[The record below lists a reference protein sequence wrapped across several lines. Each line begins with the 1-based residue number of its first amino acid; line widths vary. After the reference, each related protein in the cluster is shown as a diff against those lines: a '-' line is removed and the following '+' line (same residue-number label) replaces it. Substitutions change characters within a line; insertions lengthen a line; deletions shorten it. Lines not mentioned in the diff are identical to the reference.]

1 MLLALIANQFL
12 CSVYKHIFRSSG
24 ALAERGLRAIL
35 PAESEFTTRLTSEV
49 LESNGENADIHYIE
63 SQNSIPDKLR
73 KNIKS
78 ISCYNAKWHWRFIV
92 VLLCAVVKITAFH
105 LSSLSPCLSVSVIF
119 LPLSIAL
126 PPCLS
131 FPPFLSPYIYTSFSS
146 LPCRLPKV
154 SRWAH
159 LIGILIFLIQ

>member
-1 MLLALIANQFL
+1 MVLLALIANQFL

-78 ISCYNAKWHWRFIV
+78 ISCYNAM
-92 VLLCAVVKITAFH
+92 
-105 LSSLSPCLSVSVIF
+105 
-119 LPLSIAL
+119 
-126 PPCLS
+126 
-131 FPPFLSPYIYTSFSS
+131 
-146 LPCRLPKV
+146 
-154 SRWAH
+154 
-159 LIGILIFLIQ
+159 